1 MTTKNHAVKRTMIAV
16 LLAMLGAAPAAAN
29 CYELIGCDDS
39 QKFSKSKLRQLS
51 CQSLWEVR
59 NMIYKQN
66 GYCFT
71 TERAIEAFG
80 NDGCYVYSQGAV
92 KLNHYERYNVKAIK
106 QVERSKGC

>member
-1 MTTKNHAVKRTMIAV
+1 MFRLSRTA
-16 LLAMLGAAPAAAN
+16 LAAALIVAYCVPAYAN
-29 CYELIGCDDS
+29 CYEDIGCDDS
-39 QKFSKSKLRQLS
+39 QKFSKAKLRHLS
-51 CQSLWEVR
+51 CQILWEVR

-92 KLNHYERYNVKAIK
+92 KLNHFERYNVKAIK
-106 QVERSKGC
+106 RVEANKGC

>member
-1 MTTKNHAVKRTMIAV
+1 MFRLSRPA
-16 LLAMLGAAPAAAN
+16 LAAALILAYSVPAYAN

-39 QKFSKSKLRQLS
+39 QKFSKAKLRQLS
-51 CQSLWEVR
+51 CQILWEVR

-80 NDGCYVYSQGAV
+80 NDGCYVHGQGNV

-106 QVERSKGC
+106 QVEHSKGC

>member
-1 MTTKNHAVKRTMIAV
+1 MQTRSIWRAAAAAIAV
-16 LLAMLGAAPAAAN
+16 LCATAPAMAN

-39 QKFSKSKLRQLS
+39 QKFSRAKLRQLS
-51 CQSLWEVR
+51 CQALWEVR

-80 NDGCYVYSQGAV
+80 NDGCFVEGQGNV
-92 KLNHYERYNVKAIK
+92 KLNHYERYNVGVIK
-106 QVERSKGC
+106 QVEAAKGC

>member
-1 MTTKNHAVKRTMIAV
+1 MKIKVHAVKRTMIAV
-16 LLAMLGAAPAAAN
+16 LMMTLGTASAMAN

-39 QKFSKSKLRQLS
+39 QKFSKAKLRHLS
-51 CQSLWEVR
+51 CQILWEVR

-92 KLNHYERYNVKAIK
+92 KLNHFERYNVKAIK
-106 QVERSKGC
+106 RVEANKGC